1 MLLAPAAGVAR
12 AQLSQGPR
20 APSLSLVRVGGSS
33 QLRALSGDSE
43 RDPSLEM
50 HLRCKAAVAVLCNHC
65 NGCRGRQQQLFI
77 SSFAPQVHFETRRGR
92 QQQNRGTCSLLQGQA
107 TAEQRHLFSAA
118 EAGNR
123 RTEATVLCYRGRRQ
137 PQNRGN
143 CSLLQRR
150 AAAGHSV
157 HMTVDSQARAL
168 AAAWPGA
175 RY

>member
-1 MLLAPAAGVAR
+1 MARHSSGPCLATLNVIRVSKCTCGAKLLSRSCATTATVAEAGN
-12 AQLSQGPR
+12 
-20 APSLSLVRVGGSS
+20 SS
-33 QLRALSGDSE
+33 FSFRALHRKCIS
-43 RDPSLEM
+43 RLEEAGNS
-50 HLRCKAAVAVLCNHC
+50 RTEAPVLCC
-65 NGCRGRQQQLFI
+65 
-77 SSFAPQVHFETRRGR
+77 RGR